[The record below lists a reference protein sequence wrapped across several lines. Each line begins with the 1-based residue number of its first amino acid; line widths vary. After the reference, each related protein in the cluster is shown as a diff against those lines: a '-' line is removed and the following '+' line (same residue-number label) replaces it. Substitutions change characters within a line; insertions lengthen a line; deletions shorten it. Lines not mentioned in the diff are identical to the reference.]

1 MDAFRTFV
9 FLASVRR
16 SVGARECDALCSSL
30 LFDWSEAPG
39 PGAYDFEKTVEGVAP
54 FSVREGC
61 DELVQECLFLDD
73 VTMMNARIGA
83 DGDAFPTYPNPGHPS
98 HPSLAEVLFHSATV
112 PATVI
117 LTTTTGTIVPRANL
131 GHE

>member
-1 MDAFRTFV
+1 MDAFRTLV

-54 FSVREGC
+54 FGVREGC

-98 HPSLAEVLFHSATV
+98 HPSLAEVLENGFIMYDAHSSMYIAGIGEYHG
-112 PATVI
+112 PSGA
-117 LTTTTGTIVPRANL
+117 
-131 GHE
+131 